1 MSPKSVGTIMKHR
14 HERVVILKT
23 GLRVHGAEAVT
34 IARLST
40 TKPADSVPCVE
51 APTWYDGY
59 WVRLDQVSTVKATEL
74 ISAWTG
80 PGKLPPEPLA
90 SAIARLDEEDG
101 KDGKG

>member
-23 GLRVHGAEAVT
+23 GLRVHGADAVT

-40 TKPADSVPCVE
+40 TRPADTVPCVE
-51 APTWYDGY
+51 ARTWYDGY

-90 SAIARLDEEDG
+90 SAIARLEAQPDATG
-101 KDGKG
+101 